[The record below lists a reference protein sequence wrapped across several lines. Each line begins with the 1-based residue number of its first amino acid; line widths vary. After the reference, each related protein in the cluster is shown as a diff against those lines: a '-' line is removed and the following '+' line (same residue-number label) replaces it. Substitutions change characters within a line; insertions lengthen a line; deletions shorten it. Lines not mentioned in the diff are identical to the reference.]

1 MLTVLSWIIFVPS
14 TIFNII
20 VWWLIVQEF
29 LTTKNFSLKGEW
41 FKESK
46 EIAVYNLSSH
56 RWEEIKDESKDVDIS
71 DGKFVK

>member
-41 FKESK
+41 FH
-46 EIAVYNLSSH
+46 IFLIFLS
-56 RWEEIKDESKDVDIS
+56 WFIP
-71 DGKFVK
+71 GTYLFGMF